1 MRASLSL
8 AGLGLGL
15 FAASAVAHKIV
26 SLPFSRTGGTGTA
39 SGRTTNSSV
48 RKRGGTYSQELINNL
63 TVGGYYAHVSL
74 GTPPQPVTL
83 TVDTGSS
90 DVWILDSRADLCQST
105 TKQHYYGT
113 CLATY
118 DPAQSSTYQ
127 LVDRGGFSIE
137 YLDSSAANGDYIKDN
152 FHIAGADID
161 ALQVGLAKTSTI
173 NSGLLGIGFHTN
185 VAARHP
191 YRNIVDLLA
200 DQGLIDTQAYSLY
213 LDDLHAETG
222 TILFGGIDNTKF
234 IGQLKSVDIL
244 RDRYSKIYSSL
255 TVALGSLVVSSG
267 SKSQSSD
274 LLRAQEPVVLDSG
287 TSLTYLP
294 PAVTKRIY
302 AEFDV
307 VDDTDHSGLAFV
319 KCGLL
324 TLNKDTTLDF
334 QFGAGD
340 GPLVKVP
347 IDELVLDN
355 VKAYIALGLQVPA
368 DLPFNNV
375 CTFGIQSLP
384 GISLLGD
391 TFLRS
396 AYVAYDLTH
405 KKIALAQANLNATG
419 THLMEITAAS
429 GIPLVNGTAVP
440 ETSST
445 GGDKNDTGSS
455 ETDSPA
461 PRTMPALQW
470 ETAAVALATTSF
482 CLAGAGLF
490 AL

>member
-8 AGLGLGL
+8 VGLGL
-15 FAASAVAHKIV
+15 FAASAGAHRVV
-26 SLPFSRTGGTGTA
+26 SLPFSRTGGTGH
-39 SGRTTNSSV
+39 TTNSL

-90 DVWILDSRADLCQST
+90 DVWILDTRADLCQSAA
-105 TKQHYYGT
+105 KQHYYGT

-127 LVDRGGFSIE
+127 LVDRGGFSIQ
-137 YLDSSAANGDYIKDN
+137 YLDSSAANGDYIKDT
-152 FHIAGADID
+152 FHIAGAAID
-161 ALQVGLAKTSTI
+161 ALQVGLAEMSTI
-173 NSGLLGIGFHTN
+173 NSGLLGIGFRAN
-185 VAARHP
+185 VAARAP
-191 YRNIVDLLA
+191 YRNIVDLLF

-222 TILFGGIDNTKF
+222 TILFGGIDSTKF

-244 RDRYSKIYSSL
+244 RDRHSKIYSSF
-255 TVALGSLVVSSG
+255 TIALDSLVVSSG
-267 SKSQSSD
+267 SQSQSSD

-302 AEFDV
+302 SEFDV
-307 VDDTDHSGLAFV
+307 VDDTNHSGFAYAS
-319 KCGLL
+319 CQLL
-324 TLNKDTTLDF
+324 TSKTDTTLDF
-334 QFGAGD
+334 QFGGGD

-355 VKAYIALGLQVPA
+355 VKAYIALGLQIPA
-368 DLPFNNV
+368 DLPFHNV
-375 CTFGIQSLP
+375 CTFGIQPLS

-396 AYVAYDLTH
+396 AYVAYDLSH
-405 KKIALAQANLNATG
+405 KKIALTQANLNATG

-429 GIPLVNGTAVP
+429 GIPLVNGTVAQ
-440 ETSST
+440 ETPST
-445 GGDKNDTGSS
+445 GDNKNDTGSS
-455 ETDSPA
+455 DTDSA
-461 PRTMPALQW
+461 ASRTMPALQW
-470 ETAAVALATTSF
+470 EAATVALATTFF
-482 CLAGAGLF
+482 CLAGVGLF